1 MLAATEGPLACH
13 TRVTPAEAVSVL
25 PPTGAAAEVLLCFGE
40 NPHEATAGLGGHGL
54 SGAVVAHSVPPPA
67 GTDVLQ
73 DVLPGAELSAQRSVP
88 LAPTFCPSDAMIQ
101 GAVRAAGGCA
111 WL

>member
-1 MLAATEGPLACH
+1 MLLWLCSSHGRGCSGAV
-13 TRVTPAEAVSVL
+13 TRVR
-25 PPTGAAAEVLLCFGE
+25 
-40 NPHEATAGLGGHGL
+40 PHMGLGGHGL
-54 SGAVVAHSVPPPA
+54 GVAIVAHSVPPPA

-101 GAVRAAGGCA
+101 GAVGQCGAVLDCDPPAVTSWC
-111 WL
+111 

>member
-1 MLAATEGPLACH
+1 MLLWLCSSHGRGCSGAVM
-13 TRVTPAEAVSVL
+13 RVR
-25 PPTGAAAEVLLCFGE
+25 
-40 NPHEATAGLGGHGL
+40 PHMGLGGHGL
-54 SGAVVAHSVPPPA
+54 GGAIMAHSVPPPA

-101 GAVRAAGGCA
+101 GAVGQCGAVLDCDPPAVTSWC
-111 WL
+111 

>member
-1 MLAATEGPLACH
+1 MLELGLAGSHQRSNAALALQLSRTWLQRRGYEGKAP
-13 TRVTPAEAVSVL
+13 R
-25 PPTGAAAEVLLCFGE
+25 GA
-40 NPHEATAGLGGHGL
+40 GGHGL
-54 SGAVVAHSVPPPA
+54 SGAIVAHSVSPPA

-101 GAVRAAGGCA
+101 GAARAVGGCA
-111 WL
+111 

>member
-1 MLAATEGPLACH
+1 MLLWLCSSHGRGCSD
-13 TRVTPAEAVSVL
+13 AVMKVR
-25 PPTGAAAEVLLCFGE
+25 PDV
-40 NPHEATAGLGGHGL
+40 GLGGHGL

-101 GAVRAAGGCA
+101 GAVWAAGGCA